1 MLKHKELINS
11 ERVLCRVW
19 VRTKIIMKIIPNSN
33 KIKVDSI
40 LFVSLYHCIIIGCAT
55 KNTMDILKNE

>member
-1 MLKHKELINS
+1 VIILKRFYKINS
-11 ERVLCRVW
+11 IEIL
-19 VRTKIIMKIIPNSN
+19 MKIIPNSN

>member
-1 MLKHKELINS
+1 ML
-11 ERVLCRVW
+11 
-19 VRTKIIMKIIPNSN
+19 TKIIMKIIPNSN